1 MARRRSPGKK
11 PPSRNRPPTPRP
23 TPGPHTLTAP
33 APNAVSKAADLSVH
47 FARISKK
54 TPRNT
59 ALEKAF
65 LARKL
70 HTLRTH
76 PKLSRQQRTAAV
88 ARFSARLGGIVKR
101 LPPVPGGVGYGMFF
115 TDAFKTD
122 FTHGTGICWDIICP
136 NPPGGNVDTYLY
148 LTATNRT
155 ALGVEA
161 LIMYNG
167 QNDTSFRVFDW
178 ARYPAEPWQTNIPF
192 ASLTS
197 YLMPETAHGQSY
209 DTLMLTNLTFKTGS
223 DQWRNQV
230 LLWNQGT
237 EAWELVYDHSYAA
250 TLAQQ
255 TGDWVGSWGPI
266 VETFQD
272 AYSGT
277 ERMGSL
283 STQMIT
289 RTASGWGAWTNL
301 SGTQSEI
308 RTDNKGFDV
317 VFLDANHNWAVES

>member
-1 MARRRSPGKK
+1 
-11 PPSRNRPPTPRP
+11 
-23 TPGPHTLTAP
+23 
-33 APNAVSKAADLSVH
+33 
-47 FARISKK
+47 
-54 TPRNT
+54 
-59 ALEKAF
+59 
-65 LARKL
+65 
-70 HTLRTH
+70 
-76 PKLSRQQRTAAV
+76 
-88 ARFSARLGGIVKR
+88 VKR
-101 LPPVPGGVGYGMFF
+101 LRPTPGGVGYGMFY
-115 TDAFKTD
+115 TDNFRTD

-161 LIMYNG
+161 LVMYNG
-167 QNDTSFRVFDW
+167 QGDTSFRVFDW
-178 ARYPAEPWQTNIPF
+178 SRYPAEPWQTNIPF
-192 ASLTS
+192 GNLAG

-209 DTLMLTNLTFKTGS
+209 DTLMLTNLTFKTDD
-223 DQWRNQV
+223 DQWKNQV
-230 LLWNQGT
+230 LLWNQGAD
-237 EAWELVYDHSYAA
+237 AWELTYEHTYAA

-289 RTASGWGAWTNL
+289 RAAGGWGAWTNL
-301 SGTQSEI
+301 SGVQSEV
-308 RTDNKGFDV
+308 RTDNKGFDL
-317 VFLDANHNWAVES
+317 VFRDANYNWAVES